1 MKKAGLFAIVLSA
14 VLLSGCGQDINEKM
28 DEPVSTTTAAAAS
41 EIKYEGTASAA
52 ATETETE
59 SVTIAE
65 TVSEE
70 NVDTENTAKNENTEK
85 TDDYSDIAGYWFVDG
100 ERSKSALLFTS
111 DGKFTAY
118 YPSGASFDGYI
129 EKNFDQE
136 SNSYAYCLY
145 QSTEKLYNT
154 FPDNGEK
161 EKTDIYMS
169 TEDGTH
175 YVKLYGEGGIAPDGK
190 ASAED
195 FLGTWDCGSAIIEI
209 SEKSEGEYSVGII
222 WRSDAA
228 SHMLWNYPVVLEDG
242 KLICKGNGQKVWGEF
257 KNEDPNDY
265 TQTVKYTDGSAEF
278 TLDGIELLWNDFQS
292 HDADSLRFTQ
302 IRSVT

>member
-175 YVKLYGEGGIAPDGK
+175 YVKLYGEGGIAPDGLRKRHNRDLRKKRRRILCRHNLEIGRCITYAVELSCCTGRRK
-190 ASAED
+190 AD
-195 FLGTWDCGSAIIEI
+195 MQRQWTKG
-209 SEKSEGEYSVGII
+209 VGRI
-222 WRSDAA
+222 
-228 SHMLWNYPVVLEDG
+228 
-242 KLICKGNGQKVWGEF
+242 
-257 KNEDPNDY
+257 
-265 TQTVKYTDGSAEF
+265 
-278 TLDGIELLWNDFQS
+278 
-292 HDADSLRFTQ
+292 
-302 IRSVT
+302 